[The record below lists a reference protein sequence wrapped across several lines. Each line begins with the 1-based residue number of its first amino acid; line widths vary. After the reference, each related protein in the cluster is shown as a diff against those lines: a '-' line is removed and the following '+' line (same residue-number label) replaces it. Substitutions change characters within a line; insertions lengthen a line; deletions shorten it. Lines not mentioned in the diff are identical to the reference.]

1 MEQFGCWIVNYY
13 NIDMSINTKYI
24 DVAKFV
30 IFLIGIIL
38 SIGICYATLNQ
49 KVVSLETEETL
60 NVVSHNK
67 IESSVVTISEKFQLD
82 HEKLIIMASDIKYI
96 MEDVKDIKNYL
107 INREKMLTTYNGS
120 TASR

>member
-1 MEQFGCWIVNYY
+1 
-13 NIDMSINTKYI
+13 MSINTKYI

-96 MEDVKDIKNYL
+96 KEDVKDIKNYL
-107 INREKMLTTYNGS
+107 INRERLTTYNGS

>member
-96 MEDVKDIKNYL
+96 KEDVKDIKNYL
-107 INREKMLTTYNGS
+107 INRERLTTYNGS